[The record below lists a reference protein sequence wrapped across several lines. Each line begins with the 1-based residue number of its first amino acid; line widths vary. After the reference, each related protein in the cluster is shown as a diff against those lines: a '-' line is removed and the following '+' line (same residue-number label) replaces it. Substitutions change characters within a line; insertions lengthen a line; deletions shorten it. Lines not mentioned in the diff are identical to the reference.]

1 MEILLA
7 ELEKTNRKLFYDT
20 VKNEYLKVTIEYPVN
35 FDKEFDIRGVVY
47 FNNSL
52 FKGVFWHSNMGSG
65 FCFYELRYGLFLP
78 KEKGAMWNPS
88 KMSFNTK
95 KEAELYLKK
104 TKRKDF
110 PDKTIVKIKKDWEG
124 AWMDT
129 DDLCQLKELTT
140 VLSFKKTE
148 VTVLKWY
155 EEEDPP
161 LRQVDIDN
169 YLKELG
175 EKEKRKTVVKS
186 NLDSWEDDDD
196 VPF

>member
-7 ELEKTNRKLFYDT
+7 EMVEKNRKLLYDI
-20 VKNEYLKVTIEYPVN
+20 VQSEYLKITDEYPAN

-47 FNNSL
+47 FNNPL
-52 FKGVFWHSNMGSG
+52 FKGEFWHSNRSST
-65 FCFYELRYGLFLP
+65 FYFYERRYGLFLP
-78 KEKGAMWNPS
+78 KEKGAKWNPS

-110 PDKTIVKIKKDWEG
+110 TDKTIVKIKKEWEA

-129 DDLCQLKELTT
+129 DYLSQLEELTT

-155 EEEDPP
+155 
-161 LRQVDIDN
+161 
-169 YLKELG
+169 K
-175 EKEKRKTVVKS
+175 
-186 NLDSWEDDDD
+186 
-196 VPF
+196 